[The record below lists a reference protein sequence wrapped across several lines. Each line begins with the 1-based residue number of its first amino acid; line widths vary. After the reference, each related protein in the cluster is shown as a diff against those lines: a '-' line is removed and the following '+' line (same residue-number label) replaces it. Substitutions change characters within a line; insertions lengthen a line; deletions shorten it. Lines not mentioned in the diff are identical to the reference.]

1 MTETEELKSAFEWCA
16 TMPGCKACPLE
27 NKYACRY
34 RIMQWAYKRMNA
46 QEKAIANLKEKLK
59 PRVMKFEELRIDSD
73 ESVVCWV
80 ESASESAVHVTAPYR
95 SMPHICLPFLGT
107 EKITFAVER
116 NYGKKWRCWNI
127 RPSDEQR
134 QNTPWEGENAIPVNP
149 PHDWWNDDWWKNPIL
164 HPVVTW
170 CNNEATTITGVKSI
184 TDATLHAE
192 WTNADALMSTGITE
206 AKYDGL

>member
-1 MTETEELKSAFEWCA
+1 MTETAEEMKSAFEWCA
-16 TMPGCKACPLE
+16 TMPGCKGCPLKS
-27 NKYACRY
+27 KYSCRY
-34 RIMQWAYKRMNA
+34 RVMQWAYKRMNA

-149 PHDWWNDDWWKNPIL
+149 LQEGWFDLKNPVIAY
-164 HPVVTW
+164 VKK
-170 CNNEATTITGVKSI
+170 ITGGKSVLDV
-184 TDATLHAE
+184 TFGNYEDEEH
-192 WTNADALMSTGITE
+192 SVGGI
-206 AKYDGL
+206 KR